1 MGCAGRE
8 GALEELRSE
17 VARVEGEAAHLQR
30 ELRHKEE
37 AVGQLKA
44 QLEHQCLGEG
54 GGEGPHGMLQ
64 STTLTPWHR
73 RDHQG

>member
-54 GGEGPHGMLQ
+54 GERVLMACCRVRP
-64 STTLTPWHR
+64 
-73 RDHQG
+73 